1 MNFLKELFNNTEILI
16 SNIIFFDF
24 KKLIMFFIFF
34 IISYIIFK
42 IRLNRQTK
50 SLINKTNIE
59 LKKINIEASHSVK
72 KKNLILIHIYLFLLV
87 SFFVITKE
95 NLNIVLPVITG
106 IVIILIFSLKE
117 QLNNIFLGILF
128 KSNITTTIYEGMQF
142 YLKEN
147 PNEIY
152 TISKINVF
160 KSILKNEK
168 TGQIE
173 SIENKELNSKIIIH
187 KAIENLDYIE
197 FKYIVPVNFNFEKY
211 LIDVKK
217 YFEIFLKEKNNY
229 AELKNKIFSI
239 KDKYNTLPY
248 LKPFYDIDLK
258 YKTKDEIEITLKIT
272 TYDYNYD
279 NYISDYLKLK
289 PKLR

>member
-24 KKLIMFFIFF
+24 KKLILFLICFL
-34 IISYIIFK
+34 ISYMIFR

-50 SLINKTNIE
+50 NLINKTNIE

-72 KKNLILIHIYLFLLV
+72 KKNLILIHTYLFLLV

-152 TISKINVF
+152 TISKVNVF

-173 SIENKELNSKIIIH
+173 SIENKELNSKLIIH
-187 KAIENLDYIE
+187 KAIENLDYVE
-197 FKYIVPVNFNFEKY
+197 FKYIVPVNFNFDKY

-217 YFEIFLKEKNNY
+217 YFEVFLKEKNNY
-229 AELKNKIFSI
+229 AELKHKIFNI

-258 YKTKDEIEITLKIT
+258 YKTKDEIEVTLKIT

>member
-24 KKLIMFFIFF
+24 KKLIMFFILF

-42 IRLNRQTK
+42 IRLNKQTK

-152 TISKINVF
+152 TISKVNVF

-217 YFEIFLKEKNNY
+217 YFEIFLKEQNNY

-258 YKTKDEIEITLKIT
+258 YKTKDEIEVTLKIT
-272 TYDYNYD
+272 TYNYNYD

>member
-42 IRLNRQTK
+42 IRLNKQTK

-258 YKTKDEIEITLKIT
+258 YKTKNEIEITLKIT

>member
-1 MNFLKELFNNTEILI
+1 VNFLKELFNNTEILI

>member
-1 MNFLKELFNNTEILI
+1 VNFLKELFNNTEILI

-24 KKLIMFFIFF
+24 KKLILFLICFL
-34 IISYIIFK
+34 ISYMIFR

-50 SLINKTNIE
+50 NLINKTNIE

-72 KKNLILIHIYLFLLV
+72 KKNLILIHTYLFLLV

-152 TISKINVF
+152 TISKVNVF

-173 SIENKELNSKIIIH
+173 SIENKELNSKLIIH
-187 KAIENLDYIE
+187 KAIENLDYVE
-197 FKYIVPVNFNFEKY
+197 FKYIVPVNFNFDKY

-217 YFEIFLKEKNNY
+217 YFEVFLKEKNNY
-229 AELKNKIFSI
+229 AELKHKIFNI

-258 YKTKDEIEITLKIT
+258 YKTKDEIEVTLKIT

>member
-42 IRLNRQTK
+42 IRLNKQTK